1 RCSVCGFVLERL
13 GLGER
18 EWTCPECGVRHD
30 RDVNAARNLLEEGLR
45 MAQVPP
51 GGRELCAWRAEPP
64 GDVHRAV
71 QGSAKRTR
79 PRRGLESTRAE
90 VS

>member
-1 RCSVCGFVLERL
+1 MRV
-13 GLGER
+13 
-18 EWTCPECGVRHD
+18 
-30 RDVNAARNLLEEGLR
+30 EG
-45 MAQVPP
+45 
-51 GGRELCAWRAEPP
+51 GTP

-90 VS
+90 ALTNTRTPKSQDVRLVVILVRLSTHDPKVMAPAHRVVHLADGRIVG